1 MFDRVLNTPPT
12 LREKCPYSKFSW
24 SVFSRIWTKYFPYT
38 LCLSIRESMSVRMR
52 ENADKKNSEYGHF
65 SLSATLFQKFLKII
79 LQNPC

>member
-12 LREKCPYSKFSW
+12 LREKC
-24 SVFSRIWTKYFPYT
+24 RIRSFPGLYFPAFGLNIFRI
-38 LCLSIRESMSVRMR
+38 LCVSPYSVRMR

-79 LQNPC
+79 LQDPC